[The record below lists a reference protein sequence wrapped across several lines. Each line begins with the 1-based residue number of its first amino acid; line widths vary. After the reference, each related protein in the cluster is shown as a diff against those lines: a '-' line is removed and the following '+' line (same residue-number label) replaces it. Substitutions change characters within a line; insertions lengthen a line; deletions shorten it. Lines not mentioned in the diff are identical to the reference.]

1 MKNFTSGMKSNAKKN
16 ERVITKRSYT
26 ARNGI
31 TAYTELRPDNADRRP
46 YMNERI
52 VLEKDIEKKFCD
64 WVEKQGGKTWKWTG
78 GREKL
83 DRIVLTHT
91 GVMGLIEFKKPVT
104 GRLSEQ
110 QKEIVEFILGI
121 DPRIV
126 CVCDDLSY
134 AKTWYYYIANQWR
147 KNEIQISR

>member
-1 MKNFTSGMKSNAKKN
+1 
-16 ERVITKRSYT
+16 
-26 ARNGI
+26 
-31 TAYTELRPDNADRRP
+31 
-46 YMNERI
+46 MNEKI
-52 VLEKDIEKKFCD
+52 VLEKDIEKKFCA

-110 QKEIVEFILGI
+110 QKEIVKGVSDI
-121 DPRIV
+121 DPCLV
-126 CVCDDLSY
+126 CVCNNLDY
-134 AKTWYYYIANQWR
+134 AKIWYHYIAD
-147 KNEIQISR
+147 K